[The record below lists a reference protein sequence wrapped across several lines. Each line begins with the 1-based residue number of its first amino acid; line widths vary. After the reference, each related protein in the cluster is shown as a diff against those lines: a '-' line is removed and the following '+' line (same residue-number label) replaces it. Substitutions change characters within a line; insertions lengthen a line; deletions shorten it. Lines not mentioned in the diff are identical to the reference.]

1 MTDGKETQQQ
11 PVEKK
16 IVRHK
21 TAKRILRAVAAVAVV
36 LFVLPSLLYIPGVQR
51 AVKNFVVE
59 KVAESTGYTVEIGE
73 LSLKF
78 PLRLSIDNLLV
89 LDEHRDTMIQSRHV
103 ATNVRLLSLQSLSR
117 RTHRRKF
124 LCSSPWTNWA
134 SEICTT
140 AWR

>member
-78 PLRLSIDNLLV
+78 P
-89 LDEHRDTMIQSRHV
+89 
-103 ATNVRLLSLQSLSR
+103 
-117 RTHRRKF
+117 
-124 LCSSPWTNWA
+124 
-134 SEICTT
+134 
-140 AWR
+140 

>member
-59 KVAESTGYTVEIGE
+59 KRGRVYRLHCRDWRAVA
-73 LSLKF
+73 
-78 PLRLSIDNLLV
+78 
-89 LDEHRDTMIQSRHV
+89 
-103 ATNVRLLSLQSLSR
+103 
-117 RTHRRKF
+117 
-124 LCSSPWTNWA
+124 
-134 SEICTT
+134 
-140 AWR
+140 